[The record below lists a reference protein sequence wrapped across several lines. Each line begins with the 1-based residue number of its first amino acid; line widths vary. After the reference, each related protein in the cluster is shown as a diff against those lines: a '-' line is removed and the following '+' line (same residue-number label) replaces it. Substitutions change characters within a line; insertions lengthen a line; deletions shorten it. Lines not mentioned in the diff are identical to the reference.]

1 MVFVDGNPT
10 HVASYLERYLFSPSD
25 QNRKV
30 STLSGGEQNRLLLAK
45 LLKHG
50 ANCLLLDEPTNDLD
64 VTTLG
69 VLEEALHSHEG
80 VAFIVSHDRRFL
92 DRVCTS
98 MLVFEDGKIT
108 VYAGNYTTY
117 ERLKAEQYPS
127 PDFDKSKPPSPTR
140 GEGLKSKKKRSY
152 NEEREYTGIQAEI
165 LKAETELAQLEQKL
179 SDPEIC
185 VEYAELELKIKILY
199 ERWQYLESIA

>member
-1 MVFVDGNPT
+1 MVFVADKPL

-69 VLEEALHSHEG
+69 VLEETLHAHEG

-92 DRVCTS
+92 DHVCTS
-98 MLVFEDGKIT
+98 MLVFEDGEIT

-117 ERLKAEQYPS
+117 ERLKAEKS
-127 PDFDKSKPPSPTR
+127 PPAPLLQR
-140 GEGLKSKKKRSY
+140 GEGPSPKRGGKAKRSY
-152 NEEREYTGIQAEI
+152 NEEREFAGIQAEI
-165 LKAETELAQLEQKL
+165 LKSETELAQLEQKL

-185 VEYAELELKIKILY
+185 VQYAELEEKIKTLY
-199 ERWQYLESIA
+199 DRWQYLESIA